1 MLGVGEHNALHW
13 CQHLKLQMKLRNS
26 GTDCLHTNVFPE
38 FDNTQ
43 IIEQNKTKQ
52 NKLWF

>member
-1 MLGVGEHNALHW
+1 M
-13 CQHLKLQMKLRNS
+13 KLQTS

-43 IIEQNKTKQ
+43 IIGKKKKKQSKT
-52 NKLWF
+52 NDGSN